1 MMEEKGV
8 WDLVESC
15 RILKKNGK
23 SAKCH
28 FVGKWSDITEEQFAA
43 EINKRGLKE
52 CVSAYGAKYNNEK
65 DTFLQKSDVFVFPTY
80 YNNECFPLVLLE
92 AMGQGIPCISTNEGG
107 IPAIIDNGKPDI

>member
-52 CVSAYGAKYNNEK
+52 CVSAYGAKYNTRKIHFYKNPMYLY
-65 DTFLQKSDVFVFPTY
+65 FLPIIIMNVFH
-80 YNNECFPLVLLE
+80 
-92 AMGQGIPCISTNEGG
+92 
-107 IPAIIDNGKPDI
+107 